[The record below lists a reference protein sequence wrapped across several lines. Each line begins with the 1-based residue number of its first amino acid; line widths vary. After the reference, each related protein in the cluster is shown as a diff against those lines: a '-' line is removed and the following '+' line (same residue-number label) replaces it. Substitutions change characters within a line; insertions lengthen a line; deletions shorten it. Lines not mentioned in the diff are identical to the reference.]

1 MTLHGNTR
9 RALIA
14 ICFAVLGAVYAIA
27 WLTPAVGLYHDDG
40 VYLVTAKALA
50 AGHGYTI
57 ESLPHAI
64 PQTKYP
70 PLFPALLALFLLVS
84 QQTQWLKLLPL
95 LCAAGWLAVT
105 FRLLRKMGATAN
117 GALVLVFLT
126 AISPTVVFLSTSL
139 MSEPLFALLV
149 AASLL
154 MLLEDRPWTAG
165 ALAGLA
171 TLTRTAGAPLIVAC
185 ILTLAIRRRFAGALR
200 FSAAAMILA
209 APWFGWSLA
218 RVPRD
223 PYYGAGNYASL
234 NILTSLPANEK
245 LTVFASNLLSLL
257 ASPAELLTGFTGLY
271 AMLGT
276 LLIFSWCLYVRRQL
290 LPDLF
295 VGLYCLMLLC
305 WAWPPPRFIVPVLPL
320 LLWMA
325 WRVVTRARIQEA
337 VAAAVL
343 IIAGAGLWSD
353 GTRIPGILSAGAL
366 STGYVPA
373 DDWHEMQ
380 KLFSY
385 IRANTLPTSVLVGN
399 LDPVLYLNTGRRA
412 IRGFAPDA
420 FGLVYAERQQGIT
433 PDQVSGAILHEQA
446 DYVVLMPDRGF
457 VEAPSFHSSVEALER
472 GGRLQPVAIPGL
484 SAEYR
489 LLRVQ

>member
-9 RALIA
+9 RALIVICLA
-14 ICFAVLGAVYAIA
+14 ILGAIYAIA

-64 PQTKYP
+64 PQAKYP
-70 PLFPALLALFLLVS
+70 PLFPALLSLFLLIS
-84 QQTQWLKLLPL
+84 DQTQWLKTLPL

-117 GALVLVFLT
+117 GALVLIFLT
-126 AISPTVVFLSTSL
+126 ALSPTVVFLATSL

-154 MLLEDRPWTAG
+154 MLLEDWPWTAG
-165 ALAGLA
+165 VLAGLA
-171 TLTRTAGAPLIVAC
+171 TLTRSAGAPLIVAC
-185 ILTLAIRRRFAGALR
+185 ILTLAIRKRFACALK
-200 FSAAAMILA
+200 FCATAMLLA

-218 RVPRD
+218 RAPRD
-223 PYYGAGNYASL
+223 PYYGAGNYVSL

-245 LTVFASNLLSLL
+245 LIVVARNLLSLL
-257 ASPAELLTGFTGLY
+257 ASPAELLTGFTGVY
-271 AMLGT
+271 ALIAT
-276 LLIFSWCLYVRRQL
+276 LLIFGWCLYIRRQL

-305 WAWPPPRFIVPVLPL
+305 WAWPPQRFLVPVLPL
-320 LLWMA
+320 VLWMA

-337 VAAAVL
+337 IAAAVL
-343 IIAGAGLWSD
+343 IIGGAGLWSD
-353 GTRIPGILSAGAL
+353 GIRVPAALSAGAL
-366 STGYVPA
+366 SPEPQPA

-380 KLFSY
+380 KLFVW
-385 IRANTLPTSVLVGN
+385 IRANTASTSVLVGN

-420 FGLVYAERQQGIT
+420 FGLLYALKQQGIT
-433 PDQVSGAILHEQA
+433 PDQVSGAILREQA

-472 GGRLQPVAIPGL
+472 GGRLQPVTIPGL
-484 SAEYR
+484 SPDYR

>member
-14 ICFAVLGAVYAIA
+14 ICFAILGAIYAIA
-27 WLTPAVGLYHDDG
+27 WFTPAVGLYHDDG

-117 GALVLVFLT
+117 GALVLIFLT

-139 MSEPLFALLV
+139 MSEPLFALLG

-171 TLTRTAGAPLIVAC
+171 TLTRTAGVPLIVAC
-185 ILTLAIRRRFAGALR
+185 ILTLAIRRRFAGALK
-200 FSAAAMILA
+200 FCATAMLLA
-209 APWFGWSLA
+209 APWFGWSIA
-218 RVPRD
+218 RAPRD
-223 PYYGAGNYASL
+223 PYYGAGNYVSL

-245 LTVFASNLLSLL
+245 LIVFARNFLWLWI
-257 ASPAELLTGFTGLY
+257 SPTELLTGFTSIY
-271 AMLGT
+271 ALIAT
-276 LLIFSWCLYVRRQL
+276 LLIFGWCLYVRRQL

-305 WAWPPPRFIVPVLPL
+305 WAWPPQRFVVPVLPL
-320 LLWMA
+320 VLWMA
-325 WRVVTRARIQEA
+325 WRVITRVRIQEA

-353 GTRIPGILSAGAL
+353 GIRVPGALSAGAL
-366 STGYVPA
+366 SPEPQPA
-373 DDWHEMQ
+373 DDWHEM
-380 KLFSY
+380 KRLFSY
-385 IRANTLPTSVLVGN
+385 IRANTPATSILVGN
-399 LDPVLYLNTGRRA
+399 LDPVLFLNTGRKA
-412 IRGFAPDA
+412 VRGFAPNA
-420 FGLVYAERQQGIT
+420 FGLLYAERQQGIT
-433 PDQVSGAILHEQA
+433 PDQVSGAILREQA
-446 DYVVLMPDRGF
+446 DYVVVTPDRDF
-457 VEAPSFHSSVEALER
+457 VEAPSFHSSVQALER
-472 GGRLQPVAIPGL
+472 GGRLQPVPIPGL
-484 SAEYR
+484 SPDYR